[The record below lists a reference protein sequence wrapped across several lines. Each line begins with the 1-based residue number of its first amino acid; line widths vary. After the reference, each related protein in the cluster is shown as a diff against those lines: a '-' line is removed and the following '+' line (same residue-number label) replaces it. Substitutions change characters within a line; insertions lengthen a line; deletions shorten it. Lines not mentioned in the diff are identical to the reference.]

1 MLLLSIAGYRV
12 NPSKSLVPRLHQGL
26 GGKVS
31 LEIAKL
37 SVDYLGT
44 ILITPICIP
53 ITGKPL
59 VKLTR
64 NYTHALRMVFSWRE
78 GAEQLPA
85 EATLPQIV
93 TDIVSWQ
100 ATDATD

>member
-1 MLLLSIAGYRV
+1 
-12 NPSKSLVPRLHQGL
+12 
-26 GGKVS
+26 
-31 LEIAKL
+31 
-37 SVDYLGT
+37 
-44 ILITPICIP
+44 
-53 ITGKPL
+53 

-100 ATDATD
+100 APDATD